1 MVSVILR
8 SRNEERYIGFALQ
21 SLHDFFGYDLEI
33 VLVDNESTDNTIR
46 VVNSFEYLD
55 IKKTNIN
62 KNDYT
67 PGKALNL
74 GLQNCSG
81 EIVLCMSSHCQITN
95 LNFNKIKRKL
105 QDNVAV
111 WGKQIPIWD
120 GKNFRVGDARLPILE
135 YSENLSGWSED
146 LTTLHED
153 ASGKAHPIDIA
164 SRKMAVNSV
173 KKYSSSC
180 DQSIL
185 EIGCSSGYLL
195 EDLKWEFKKSQIIVK
210 QEKLYFRPNE
220 VHNLVGDFRKARKIL
235 KWKPLTNFD
244 KLISEMIDA
253 DLKEI
258 F

>member
-120 GKNFRVGDARLPILE
+120 GKKVSRRYMWSNFKDEDQTNYFCELE
-135 YSENLSGWSED
+135 NRFFLHNAFCFYKRE
-146 LTTLHED
+146 TLVDNKFNEKN
-153 ASGKAHPIDIA
+153 SGKED
-164 SRKMAVNSV
+164 RYWVNDMI
-173 KKYSSSC
+173 KKGHQVYYDSDMIC
-180 DQSIL
+180 NHFYTDNGATWKG
-185 EIGCSSGYLL
+185 IG
-195 EDLKWEFKKSQIIVK
+195 
-210 QEKLYFRPNE
+210 
-220 VHNLVGDFRKARKIL
+220 
-235 KWKPLTNFD
+235 
-244 KLISEMIDA
+244 
-253 DLKEI
+253 
-258 F
+258 